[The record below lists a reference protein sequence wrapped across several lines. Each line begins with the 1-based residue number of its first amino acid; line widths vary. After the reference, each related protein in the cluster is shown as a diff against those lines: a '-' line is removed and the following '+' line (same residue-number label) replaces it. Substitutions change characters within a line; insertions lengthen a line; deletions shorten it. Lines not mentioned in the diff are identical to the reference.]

1 MKKRVFLII
10 LSVIAFCCSVSAQN
24 ASAQYAVEGTV
35 VDSLS
40 GSPVGYATV
49 AVLKSDSS
57 LITAAAADGAGRFSV
72 GLKEDGSYRL
82 QISSVGYATVDLPF
96 AVDGKKV
103 DVGTIRMTQGI
114 EIENVVVAVQKPLI
128 VADDEKIAY
137 NVDAD
142 PETPTSQLVDIIRK
156 IPQLSVDGEGNV
168 LLNGQ
173 SDYKILVNGRSSS
186 MMSKNFKNVIESM
199 PAGAIKSI
207 EVITNPSTKYE
218 AEGVGGIINIIT
230 NRQITGGYNGS
241 VNLSGST
248 RRSLGGNLYM
258 AAQLGKLNLS
268 ASAYYSSYKAR
279 KSYDAEY
286 EQEIFDNEAMNRVL
300 ASARGK
306 YKGVYSGINL
316 NASYE
321 FDTLNL
327 LTVEA
332 GFSFGRSHNNSL
344 DRTDAYSSTGDL
356 TMGYGTDNRMKSSYD
371 SYTASANYQH
381 TFNRT
386 DHTLTVSYDM
396 ELDPDSDNTTYDI
409 IDAVN
414 YTPYSRHNFGDNGAF
429 GSTVQIDYFNPIND
443 RHSIEAGTKYI
454 YRDYTNNSVT
464 SIRDEETGQY
474 VADPTY
480 PHSDMDYTQ
489 KIFALYAGYQIKGK
503 KISGRV
509 GARMEQAWSDVTVK
523 TEKGDIGYAPS
534 LFDVIPYMSLN
545 YRPDD
550 SNTLSLSF
558 TQRLRRPNLW
568 NMNPYRDESSPL
580 SVSYGNPDLDAT
592 TSNSLSLSWRK
603 FTSAWTLSFGVN
615 GIFSNNAVNGYSF
628 VEEGVTHHTYGN
640 IATSQGYSFNG
651 TVGYRSGIK
660 FNATVS
666 FRGGYDIIDAKEFG
680 LHNEGFSYNAS
691 ANISAALWKNASIF
705 CNGYVY
711 RFSPSL
717 EQTNDRTF
725 VFYGIGLRQQFFK
738 QKFTVS
744 LSSNNPFS
752 DKIVF
757 KTSIETPTYRSSS
770 RSVQYMRS
778 FSFSLGYR
786 FGKTQVNVKSTNRS
800 INNDDMDSSGKGGS
814 GGGVPG
820 GM

>member
-1 MKKRVFLII
+1 MKKQIFLTVLSII
-10 LSVIAFCCSVSAQN
+10 ALCCSVAAQN
-24 ASAQYAVEGTV
+24 ASAKYTVEGTV
-35 VDSLS
+35 ADSLS

-49 AVLKSDSS
+49 AVLAADST
-57 LITAAAADGAGRFSV
+57 IVTAAAADGAGKFSI
-72 GLKEDGSYRL
+72 GLKQKGNYRI
-82 QISSVGYATVDLPF
+82 QISSVGYTTLERPF
-96 AVDGKKV
+96 AIDRAKL
-103 DVGTIRMTQGI
+103 DLGTLRLMQGV
-114 EIENVVVAVQKPLI
+114 EIEDVVVAVQKPLI

-137 NVDAD
+137 NVEAD

-186 MMSKNFKNVIESM
+186 MMSKNFKSVIESM

-241 VNLSGST
+241 VNLYGST
-248 RRSLGGNLYM
+248 QRSLGGSAYA
-258 AAQLGKLNLS
+258 AAQFGKLNLS
-268 ASAYYSSYKAR
+268 ASAYHSSYKGR
-279 KSYDAEY
+279 KGYSSES
-286 EQEIFDNEAMNRVL
+286 EQEIFDNESMHRILNAAGGN
-300 ASARGK
+300 
-306 YKGVYSGINL
+306 YKGRYTGINF

-332 GFSFGRSHNNSL
+332 GVSLGNSRSTSL
-344 DRTDAYSSTGDL
+344 GRTDAYSSDGGL
-356 TMGYGTDNRMKSSYD
+356 TMGYGTDNRMKYTYD
-371 SYTASANYQH
+371 SYSASANYQH
-381 TFNRT
+381 TFNRK
-386 DHTLTVSYDM
+386 DHTLTISYDM
-396 ELDPDSDNTTYDI
+396 ESSPDTDNSTYDI

-414 YTPYSRHNFGDNGAF
+414 YQPYSRHNFGDNGSFSNTA
-429 GSTVQIDYFNPIND
+429 QIDYFNPIND

-454 YRDYTNNSVT
+454 YRNYTNNSVT
-464 SIRDEETGQY
+464 SIRDDATGQY

-489 KIFALYAGYQIKGK
+489 NILAIYAGYHLKGK
-503 KISGRV
+503 KVSGRA

-534 LFDVIPYMSLN
+534 LFNVIPYLSLN
-545 YRPDD
+545 YRPND
-550 SNTLSLSF
+550 SNTLSLSY
-558 TQRLRRPNLW
+558 TQRLRRPSLW

-580 SVSYGNPDLDAT
+580 AVSYGNPDLDAT
-592 TSNSLSLSWRK
+592 TSNSISLTWRK

-615 GIFSNNAVNGYSF
+615 GIFSNNSVSSYSF
-628 VEEGVTHHTYGN
+628 VENGVTHNTYGN
-640 IATSQGYSFNG
+640 IAKTQGYSFNG

-666 FRGGYDIIDAKEFG
+666 FRGGYDIIDAEEFG
-680 LHNEGFSYNAS
+680 LHNEGFTYNAS
-691 ANISAALWKNASIF
+691 ANVSVALWKNANFF
-705 CNGYVY
+705 CHGYLY
-711 RFSPSL
+711 RFGLSL
-717 EQTNDRTF
+717 ESTNNRTLA
-725 VFYGIGLRQQFFK
+725 FYGLGLRQQLFK
-738 QKFTVS
+738 QKFSIS
-744 LSSNNPFS
+744 LSCNSPFT
-752 DKIVF
+752 DKNIF
-757 KTSIETPTYRSSS
+757 KSTIETPTYRSSH
-770 RSVQYMRS
+770 RSIQYIRS

-800 INNDDMDSSGKGGS
+800 ITNDDMDSGGKGSS
-814 GGGVPG
+814 GGSAAS